1 MREEKIKE
9 IYEECKKTLFSTRG
23 SLLER
28 LVDSNRNIF
37 GIVGKESF
45 RNRLHETVKE
55 MLFDKDVKSYFL
67 DYLGENGIIEKYN
80 ISEQS
85 EKDEVV
91 NKVLT
96 LEYEDNVKTINNI
109 VDRIEDG
116 Y

>member
-23 SLLER
+23 SMLER

-45 RNRLHETVKE
+45 RDRLHETVKE

-67 DYLGENGIIEKYN
+67 DYLGENGIIEKYS
-80 ISEQS
+80 ISEQ
-85 EKDEVV
+85 DEVV
-91 NKVLT
+91 NKVLA

>member
-23 SLLER
+23 SMLER

-45 RNRLHETVKE
+45 RDRLHKTVKE
-55 MLFDKDVKSYFL
+55 MLFDRDVKNYFL
-67 DYLGENGIIEKYN
+67 EYLGDNGTIEKYD
-80 ISEQS
+80 ISGQD

-96 LEYEDNVKTINNI
+96 LEYEDNVRTINDI
-109 VDRIEDG
+109 VDRI
-116 Y
+116 

>member
-28 LVDSNRNIF
+28 LVDSNRNIL

-45 RNRLHETVKE
+45 KNRLHETVKE
-55 MLFDKDVKSYFL
+55 MLFDRDVKNYFL
-67 DYLGENGIIEKYN
+67 EYLGDNGIIRKYD
-80 ISEQS
+80 ISGQD

-96 LEYEDNVKTINNI
+96 LEYEDNVRTINDI
-109 VDRIEDG
+109 VDRI
-116 Y
+116 

>member
-28 LVDSNRNIF
+28 LVDSNRNIL

-55 MLFDKDVKSYFL
+55 MLFDKDVKDYFSE
-67 DYLGENGIIEKYN
+67 YLGENGIIEKYS
-80 ISEQS
+80 ISGQG
-85 EKDEVV
+85 EKDDVV

-96 LEYEDNVKTINNI
+96 LEYEDNVRTINDI
-109 VDRIEDG
+109 VDKI
-116 Y
+116 

>member
-23 SLLER
+23 LLLER
-28 LVDSNRNIF
+28 LVDSNMNIL

-45 RNRLHETVKE
+45 KNRLHGTVKE
-55 MLFDKDVKSYFL
+55 MLFDRDVKNYFSE
-67 DYLGENGIIEKYN
+67 YLGENGIIEKYD
-80 ISEQS
+80 ISGQD

-96 LEYEDNVKTINNI
+96 LEYEDNVRSINDI
-109 VDRIEDG
+109 VDRI
-116 Y
+116 